1 MPPVVKSFTSKCS
14 IKKGD
19 LVLVKEDN
27 IPRLQWLL
35 GLFVDIFPGQESVLR
50 SVNVKTSRGV
60 LNRAVQELHNLQVSR
75 REYTNVN
82 ETAQDLP
89 DIDAAVQES
98 SDSRPLPETAAE
110 THTRSGRSVKVPRK
124 LDLFLQFMFKLTD

>member
-1 MPPVVKSFTSKCS
+1 M
-14 IKKGD
+14 
-19 LVLVKEDN
+19 KEDN
-27 IPRLQWLL
+27 ISRLQWPL
-35 GLFVDIFPGQESVLR
+35 GLVVDIFPGQDGVLG
-50 SVNVKTSRGV
+50 SVNVKTFGGV
-60 LNRAVQELHNLQVSR
+60 LNRAVQELHNLQVSS

-82 ETAQDLP
+82 ETAQDFP

>member
-1 MPPVVKSFTSKCS
+1 M
-14 IKKGD
+14 
-19 LVLVKEDN
+19 
-27 IPRLQWLL
+27 
-35 GLFVDIFPGQESVLR
+35 
-50 SVNVKTSRGV
+50 KTSRGV
-60 LNRAVQELHNLQVSR
+60 LNRVVQELYNLQVSS

-110 THTRSGRSVKVPRK
+110 IHTRSSRSVKVPRK
-124 LDLFLQFMFKLTD
+124 LD